1 MSAGRSGGSGAGSSL
16 GRNALYSAAQAVG
29 TAILLFVAYRFLVR
43 NLAPDDFGLWA
54 LLISV
59 AGIARLADFGVG
71 AAASRFVALD
81 LGRDACAD
89 AVRLVQ
95 SLALATAVLSASL
108 AILVEVASPLILA
121 AVVPASA
128 LEAARQL
135 LPLML
140 ANLVLTM
147 TGTAVLGGL
156 EGAQRFGLRAAVV
169 ILSNVAFV
177 AGCMSLTG
185 RLGLLGVGLAQVLQ
199 GVVLAVGAWAAARSV
214 LGFRDWWPRSVSIL
228 QLRRVLNFGASF
240 QAIAVLQV
248 ATELGFK
255 ALLTQR
261 VGLPA
266 AGLFEIAQRVPMLL
280 RAPLVAASQVLLPA
294 VARRPDDRASF
305 ERMYAR
311 SCRLAGFATLAT
323 FGALF
328 LAWPLLTVLLLGHF
342 DRDLYLVAITIA
354 AGWGLNLLAAPAYF
368 SLLGMGSTAWH
379 VASHAVIAL
388 GVLALA
394 LARVGTGHLGPLV
407 VGYALA
413 LVSGSYV
420 VFIGLHRRAPWRMR
434 DCLPAGAAVAAVAAL
449 LLAAATSWLV
459 PRSGS
464 WQQWLATGVALA
476 AFAVSLWPSW
486 RRLRPDLPAGLA
498 GLA

>member
-1 MSAGRSGGSGAGSSL
+1 MSEGRSGGSGAGSSL
-16 GRNALYSAAQAVG
+16 GRNAAYSAAQAVG
-29 TAILLFVAYRFLVR
+29 TAVLLFVAYRFLVR

-71 AAASRFVALD
+71 AAAARFVALD
-81 LGRDACAD
+81 LGRNARAE
-89 AVRLVQ
+89 AVQLLH
-95 SLALATAVLSASL
+95 SLALATAVLAASL
-108 AILVEVASPLILA
+108 AILVELASPLILD
-121 AVVPASA
+121 AVVPVPAR
-128 LEAARQL
+128 EAARQL

-156 EGAQRFGLRAAVV
+156 EGAQRFDLRAAVV
-169 ILSNVAFV
+169 ILSNVVFV
-177 AGCMSLTG
+177 AGCMILTG

-199 GVVLAVGAWAAARSV
+199 GVVLVAGAWVAARPV
-214 LGFRDWWPRSVSIL
+214 LGFRDWWPRSISL
-228 QLRRVLNFGASF
+228 NQLRRVLNFGASF
-240 QAIAVLQV
+240 QVIAALQV
-248 ATELGFK
+248 ATELAFK

-280 RAPLVAASQVLLPA
+280 RAPLVGASQVLLPA
-294 VARRPDDRASF
+294 VARNPDDRTSF
-305 ERMYAR
+305 ERMFAR
-311 SCRLAGFATLAT
+311 SCRLVGFATLAT

-328 LAWPLLTVLLLGHF
+328 LAWPLLTVLLMGHY
-342 DRDLYLVAITIA
+342 DRDLYLVAITVA

-388 GVLALA
+388 GVLL
-394 LARVGTGHLGPLV
+394 LVLSQVGVGHLELLV
-407 VGYALA
+407 VGYAVA

-420 VFIGLHRRAPWRMR
+420 VFIGLYRRAPWSVR
-434 DCLPAGAAVAAVAAL
+434 DCLPAGAGVAVLAAL
-449 LLAAATSWLV
+449 LLAAATAWLM
-459 PRSGS
+459 PRSGPLL
-464 WQQWLATGVALA
+464 QWLATGLALVVFGLA
-476 AFAVSLWPSW
+476 LWPAW
-486 RRLRPDLPAGLA
+486 RRLRPDLPAGLT